1 MNLGPCKE
9 ANNTHTTMRRS
20 TYIDFFARTCGLRRI
35 YTPEIKKRKKEIKKS
50 KQERKQEVGIEP
62 ALTGSQNTHA
72 DHNKSQLTLLFVARC
87 LQLRGI
93 YTPGAT
99 GNTEKNKNCFIA
111 RRTRT
116 QVHGNGSNTH
126 RSSRTGAYY
135 CLTNLLRVKCG
146 SLVYIPQY

>member
-1 MNLGPCKE
+1 MTYLGFEPGSVQRSEQHAYHNEEVNLNC
-9 ANNTHTTMRRS
+9 
-20 TYIDFFARTCGLRRI
+20 FFARTCGLRRI

-50 KQERKQEVGIEP
+50 KQERKKAGRGNRTR
-62 ALTGSQNTHA
+62 LTGSQNTHA

-99 GNTEKNKNCFIA
+99 GNAEKNRT

-116 QVHGNGSNTH
+116 QVDSNP
-126 RSSRTGAYY
+126 GAW
-135 CLTNLLRVKCG
+135 
-146 SLVYIPQY
+146 